1 MHYQRCGYFSI
12 QWGPVELRN
21 NRVLNPEQNLRYP
34 LVSEDLWNKHLGSK
48 RSPARDPEPMTTPD
62 GAPARSPE
70 KVSRNEGDDA
80 CVRLAGM
87 YATKLSEEAIVD
99 GLLAAAREVMCTT
112 GVVAPRDA
120 RFDRVGALANKDKK
134 KSVVKPLRRS

>member
-1 MHYQRCGYFSI
+1 M
-12 QWGPVELRN
+12 RN

-48 RSPARDPEPMTTPD
+48 RNSAHEPEPMTTPD
-62 GAPARSPE
+62 AASAQPPK
-70 KVSRNEGDDA
+70 KVTRNEGDDA
-80 CVRLAGM
+80 CVRLAGT

-99 GLLAAAREVMCTT
+99 GLLAAAREVLCTT

-120 RFDRVGALANKDKK
+120 RFDRFGAFGRKEK
-134 KSVVKPLRRS
+134 KSVVKNRH